1 MLVFLFLPFLNL
13 GTQIRCPQKWYTNL
27 KWALGQPLVWVTTK
41 GMIYLITVK
50 WKKKNI
56 KINSNLRLGDTPLTI
71 TKLPPTTTSII
82 ESKRTTVASNFFMI
96 LSKATKILK
105 IKKNILVIYDSGLLQ
120 KKKDVLWLFVER
132 TI

>member
-1 MLVFLFLPFLNL
+1 M
-13 GTQIRCPQKWYTNL
+13 
-27 KWALGQPLVWVTTK
+27 
-41 GMIYLITVK
+41 K